1 MCYFNNTPILIQMLS
16 FISIAVN
23 LALYS
28 SKQLGFKV
36 NIAAA
41 NEEKNFTWLHS
52 MQRDYSIPSSL
63 NLFDIKCQIYVHHF
77 FVVF

>member
-1 MCYFNNTPILIQMLS
+1 MNTCNFNITLILIQMLS
-16 FISIAVN
+16 LISTEVN

-41 NEEKNFTWLHS
+41 NEEKNEFMW
-52 MQRDYSIPSSL
+52 
-63 NLFDIKCQIYVHHF
+63 
-77 FVVF
+77 

>member
-1 MCYFNNTPILIQMLS
+1 MLS

-28 SKQLGFKV
+28 SKRLGFKV

-41 NEEKNFTWLHS
+41 NEEKKPL
-52 MQRDYSIPSSL
+52 RDCIAFREITVFP
-63 NLFDIKCQIYVHHF
+63 VH
-77 FVVF
+77 